1 MEYKLFV
8 VRVWVSD
15 WERAVEFYGKTLEM
29 PFAFR
34 SDEMGWA
41 QLDTGEC
48 NLALERMDPADPEAT
63 DLLGRYVGI
72 SLQVPDIH
80 KTYERLRER
89 GVEFEGPPAEQPWG
103 GVLAHLK
110 DPDGNILTLLGAT

>member
-1 MEYKLFV
+1 MSYKLFV

-15 WERAVEFYGKTLEM
+15 WQRAVEFYGKTLEI
-29 PFAFR
+29 PFTFCD
-34 SDEMGWA
+34 DEMGWA

-63 DLLGRYVGI
+63 HLLGRYVGV
-72 SLQVPDIH
+72 SLQVPDIQ

-89 GVEFEGPPAEQPWG
+89 GVEFAGPPAQQPWG
-103 GVLAHLK
+103 GTLAHLK
-110 DPDGNILTLLGAT
+110 DPDGNTLTLLGTS